1 MAKIQSTCNYCSLAC
16 NFDFHV
22 ENNEII
28 SVLPTKDYPV
38 NIGFGC
44 IKGLNL
50 DKQSTVY
57 KSQVKPSIKLA
68 NGEKQILEW
77 DDAFKHFA
85 SKIKTIQDKYGK
97 ESVACI
103 STGQLT
109 LEEMSLVGHVFR
121 NHVGGNLDGNT
132 RLCMATS
139 VVAHKQSFGFD
150 APPYT
155 LKDLELSD
163 TIILIGSNP
172 IVAHP
177 IIWSR
182 ILENKIKNKK
192 VITIDP
198 RQSETAIHSDF
209 WYGIKPK
216 ADLAFLYTLANFLIE
231 KNWIDNNYINNYT
244 ENFEEFKTHIKNF
257 TLDNVENLT
266 GISKEKTIELAEMIH
281 NGKNVSFWWTMGV
294 NQGYQ
299 AVRTAQSIINLAL
312 MTGNIGRPGTG
323 ANSITGQCNAMG
335 SRLFS
340 NSTGLY
346 GGGDYDNQ
354 VRREKVAN
362 ILGVDPS
369 IFPTKPT
376 LPYNVIIEKI
386 ISGEIKAL
394 WILCTNPR
402 HSWSKNTQFAE
413 AMKNL
418 EFFVVQDLYE
428 DTDSSKD
435 CDLFLPVVP
444 GTKKEGTL
452 INTERRVSKVN
463 PILAKD
469 KDSLSDYEVILGIG
483 KALGMGS
490 LLNGWETPKS
500 AFDLMKKAT
509 EGMPCDMTG
518 IDYDKLSNSKGVQWP
533 FKSGE
538 ILVDNERRLFEDNK
552 YYTPSCKAKFIFEDI
567 QENPLKNSVE
577 FPYILN
583 TGRGTVGQWHTQ
595 TRTREIEYVDELVS
609 EKAYIYINIELARE
623 LNIKDQESI
632 LVSSINGNEAIF
644 VANLTTHVSKEQL
657 YAPIHYIETNTLTPA
672 IYDTYSKEP
681 SYKTTPINISKII

>member
-1 MAKIQSTCNYCSLAC
+1 MEKIQSTCNYCSLAC

-28 SVLPTKDYPV
+28 SVLPTKEYPV

-50 DKQSTVY
+50 DKQSTIY
-57 KSQVKPSIKLA
+57 KSQVKPSIKLE
-68 NGEKQILEW
+68 NGEKKILEW
-77 DDAFKHFA
+77 NDAFELFA
-85 SKIKTIQDKYGK
+85 SKIKTIQEKYGK

-155 LKDLELSD
+155 LKDFELSD
-163 TIILIGSNP
+163 TIVLIGANP

-182 ILENKIKNKK
+182 ILNNKIKNKK
-192 VITIDP
+192 IITIDP
-198 RQSETAIHSDF
+198 RKSETAIHSDF

-216 ADLAFLYTLANFLIE
+216 TDLIFLYTLANFLIE
-231 KNWIDNNYINNYT
+231 KNWIDNNYINSHT
-244 ENFEEFKTHIKNF
+244 ENFEEFKVHIKNF
-257 TLDNVENLT
+257 SIHNVENLT

-299 AVRTAQSIINLAL
+299 AVRTAQAIINLAI
-312 MTGNIGRPGTG
+312 MTGNIGRAGTG

-346 GGGDYDNQ
+346 GGGDYDNLA
-354 VRREKVAN
+354 RREKVAKA
-362 ILGVDPS
+362 LGVDPS

-402 HSWSKNTQFAE
+402 HSWSNNSQFAQ

-428 DTDSSKD
+428 DTDSSKE

-444 GTKKEGTL
+444 SIKKEGTL
-452 INTERRVSKVN
+452 INTERRISKMN
-463 PILAKD
+463 PVLSKEKD
-469 KDSLSDYEVILGIG
+469 ALSDYDVILGIG

-490 LLNGWETPKS
+490 LLNGWETPRS
-500 AFDLMKKAT
+500 AFELMKNTT

-518 IDYDKLSNSKGVQWP
+518 VDYDKLSNSKGIQWP
-533 FKSGE
+533 FKAGE
-538 ILVDNERRLFEDNK
+538 ILINDERRLFENNQ
-552 YYTPSCKAKFIFEDI
+552 YYTPSGKAKFIFEDI
-567 QENPLKNSVE
+567 HENPLKFSAE

-595 TRTREIEYVDELVS
+595 TRTREIPYVEELIS
-609 EKAYIYINIELARE
+609 KKAYIYINTELAKE
-623 LNIKDQESI
+623 LNIKNQESI
-632 LVSSINGNEAIF
+632 LVSSINGNKAIF
-644 VANLTTHVSKEQL
+644 VANVTNDISKEQL
-657 YAPIHYIETNTLTPA
+657 YAPIHYIETNELTPA
-672 IYDTYSKEP
+672 VYDTYSKEP
-681 SYKTTPINISKII
+681 SYKATPINISKII

>member
-1 MAKIQSTCNYCSLAC
+1 
-16 NFDFHV
+16 
-22 ENNEII
+22 NNEII
-28 SVLPTKDYPV
+28 SVLPTKKYPV

-57 KSQVKPSIKLA
+57 KSQIKPSIRLE

-77 DDAFKHFA
+77 DDAFEHFA
-85 SKIKTIQDKYGK
+85 SKIKTIQEKYGK

-121 NHVGGNLDGNT
+121 NYVGGNLDGNT

-163 TIILIGSNP
+163 TIILIGANP

-216 ADLAFLYTLANFLIE
+216 ADLAFFYTLANFLIE

-244 ENFEEFKTHIKNF
+244 ENFEEFKAHIKNF

-281 NGKNVSFWWTMGV
+281 NGKKVSFWWTMGV

-299 AVRTAQSIINLAL
+299 AVRTAQAIINLAI

-354 VRREKVAN
+354 IRREKVAN

-386 ISGEIKAL
+386 VSGEIKAL

-413 AMKNL
+413 AMKKL

-435 CDLFLPVVP
+435 CDLFLPVVS
-444 GTKKEGTL
+444 GIKKEGTI

-463 PILAKD
+463 PVLTKG

-483 KALGMGS
+483 KALGMGA

-500 AFDLMKKAT
+500 TFDLMKKTT
-509 EGMPCDMTG
+509 EGMPCDMSG

-533 FKSGE
+533 FKTGE
-538 ILVDNERRLFEDNK
+538 ILTVDERRLFENNK
-552 YYTPSCKAKFIFEDI
+552 YYTPSGKAKFVFEAI
-567 QENPLKNSVE
+567 QENPLQNSAE

-583 TGRGTVGQWHTQ
+583 TGRGTVGQWHTH
-595 TRTREIEYVDELVS
+595 TRTREIQYVEELVPT
-609 EKAYIYINIELARE
+609 KA
-623 LNIKDQESI
+623 
-632 LVSSINGNEAIF
+632 
-644 VANLTTHVSKEQL
+644 
-657 YAPIHYIETNTLTPA
+657 
-672 IYDTYSKEP
+672 
-681 SYKTTPINISKII
+681 